1 MEHQNSSKTSEKM
14 GYFDRVTVS
23 LHILYTANQETEGS
37 QDWLMIRYDFQNGE
51 QQRSDRQGQD
61 IRVRQEAKNSFT
73 IDS

>member
-1 MEHQNSSKTSEKM
+1 M